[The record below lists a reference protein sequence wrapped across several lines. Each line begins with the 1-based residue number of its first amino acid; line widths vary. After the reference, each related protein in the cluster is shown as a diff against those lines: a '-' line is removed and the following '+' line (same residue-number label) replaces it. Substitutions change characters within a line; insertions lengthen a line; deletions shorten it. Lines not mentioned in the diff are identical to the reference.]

1 MPRLLIVSNRLP
13 VTVAKGP
20 AGVEVQRSS
29 GGLATGLAGPH
40 SRSDALWIGWP
51 GDVHEL
57 DEAERSDLVRRLEE
71 LRTVPVWLDPD
82 EVKGFYEGYSNEI
95 LWPLFHYLIG
105 QMPLVASG
113 WQEYERVNRRFADA
127 VAEHYRPGDLVWVHD
142 YHLMLLPQM
151 LRERI
156 PDARIGFFLHIPF
169 PAAEIF
175 LAIPHRER
183 ILLGLLGADLVGFHT
198 AAYMRAFSTS
208 LLRILGIQ
216 SAVERVQHA
225 GREVRLGTFPMGVD
239 ARKFAEWSEDPE
251 VVRLVTEF
259 RGDGQSRIVLGIDR
273 LDYTKGIRRRLLAF
287 ERLLTDRPELRER
300 VRLVQIAVPSRT
312 SVGAYQEFRS
322 EVEGL
327 TGRINGAFGTPRW
340 TPIQYMFR
348 SVSERE
354 LVGLYR
360 AADVMLVTPVR
371 DGMNLVAK
379 EFVASRTDEDGVLVL
394 SEFAGAASELA
405 EALLV
410 NPYDVERT
418 ADTIYRA
425 LHLGDAERR
434 RRMRA
439 LRRRV
444 VSYDVHQWA
453 NSFLEMLEEASSHDQ
468 RLALAM
474 TRPDELDR
482 IVQRMRSTKRL
493 VLILGYDGTLVPTAG
508 VPDLS
513 RPDEALL
520 TLLERLAGRPGT
532 AVHLV
537 SGSSRDLVQERFG
550 GLKIGLHAEYG
561 FWSRPADGDE
571 WTHREMP
578 PLEWRELVLGMLDT
592 FRARTPGSLIEEKT
606 VSLAW
611 HYRMSEPE
619 FGAFQANE
627 LRTHL
632 AQVLSNEPVEIVTDE
647 RVITLRPFGVNKAS
661 VVESVLRDL
670 PPDAL
675 VFAMGNDRTDEE
687 LFAALPDDAVTVH
700 VGMSPSRAQV
710 RVADF
715 AAARGILS
723 ALADEA
729 PAAREKAPPAQGEP
743 RVRAAAAGTPQQAG
757 SES

>member
-1 MPRLLIVSNRLP
+1 MSRLLIVSNRLP
-13 VTVAKGP
+13 VTVARGE
-20 AGVEVQRSS
+20 GGIEVQRSP
-29 GGLATGLAGPH
+29 GGLATGLVGPH

-51 GDVHEL
+51 GDIHDL
-57 DEAERSDLVRRLEE
+57 DEAGRRELDARLEE
-71 LRTVPVWLDPD
+71 LRTVPVWLEPD

-105 QMPLVASG
+105 QMPLVATG
-113 WQEYERVNRRFADA
+113 WHEYERVNQRFADE
-127 VAEHYRPGDLVWVHD
+127 VAGHYRTGDLVWVHD

-151 LRERI
+151 LRDRI

-175 LAIPHRER
+175 LAIPHRDR

-198 AAYMRAFSTS
+198 ASYMRAFSTS
-208 LLRILGIQ
+208 LLRVLGIQ

-239 ARKFAEWSEDPE
+239 ARKFAERADDPE
-251 VVRLVTEF
+251 VARLTTEF
-259 RGDGQSRIVLGIDR
+259 RGDGQARIVLGIDR

-287 ERLLTDRPELRER
+287 ERLLTDRPELREH

-312 SVGAYQEFRS
+312 SVGAYQDFRS
-322 EVEGL
+322 EVEAL
-327 TGRINGAFGTPRW
+327 TGHINGAFGTPRW

-348 SVSERE
+348 SVSEPE
-354 LVGLYR
+354 LVALYR
-360 AADVMLVTPVR
+360 AADVMLITPVR

-418 ADTIYRA
+418 SETIYRA

-444 VSYDVHQWA
+444 VLYDVHHWA
-453 NSFLEMLEEASSHDQ
+453 NAFLESLEEASSHDG

-474 TRPDELDR
+474 TRPGELAEVVKR
-482 IVQRMRSTKRL
+482 IRAAKPL
-493 VLILGYDGTLVPTAG
+493 LLLLGYDGTLVPTAG

-513 RPDEALL
+513 RPDEGLL
-520 TLLERLAGRPGT
+520 ALLERLAERPET
-532 AVHLV
+532 SVHLV
-537 SGSSRDLVQERFG
+537 SGSSRELVQERFG
-550 GLKIGLHAEYG
+550 SLPVGLHAEYG
-561 FWSRPADGDE
+561 FWSRAPHSE
-571 WTHREMP
+571 TWTHREMP
-578 PLEWRELVLGMLDT
+578 ALEWRDRVLGMLET

-611 HYRMSEPE
+611 HYRMAEPE
-619 FGAFQANE
+619 FGLFQANE

-632 AQVLSNEPVEIVTDE
+632 AQVLSNEPVEIVSDE
-647 RVITLRPFGVNKAS
+647 RVIALRPFGVNKGV
-661 VVESVLRDL
+661 VVESLLRDL
-670 PPDAL
+670 PRETL
-675 VFAMGNDRTDEE
+675 VVAMGNDRTDEE
-687 LFAALPDDAVTVH
+687 MFAALPDDAVTVH
-700 VGMSPSRAQV
+700 VGSSPSRAHV

-715 AAARGILS
+715 GAVRAILS
-723 ALADEA
+723 ALVDESSLPREAIPPVKEERFRSAA
-729 PAAREKAPPAQGEP
+729 PA
-743 RVRAAAAGTPQQAG
+743 RATG
-757 SES
+757 SLD

>member
-1 MPRLLIVSNRLP
+1 MSRLLIVSNRLP
-13 VTVAKGP
+13 VTVARGE
-20 AGVEVQRSS
+20 AGLEVQRSP

-40 SRSDALWIGWP
+40 SRSEALWIGWP
-51 GDVHEL
+51 GDVHDL
-57 DEAERSDLVRRLEE
+57 DGDERRRLAGRLEE
-71 LRTVPVWLDPD
+71 LRTVPVWLDAD

-113 WQEYERVNRRFADA
+113 WQEYERVNQRFAEA
-127 VAEHYRPGDLVWVHD
+127 VAAHYRPGDLIWVHD

-151 LRERI
+151 LRDRL

-169 PAAEIF
+169 PTAEIF
-175 LAIPHRER
+175 LAVPHRDR

-198 AAYMRAFSTS
+198 AGYMRAFATS
-208 LLRILGIQ
+208 LLRVLGIQ
-216 SAVERVQHA
+216 PAVERVHHA

-239 ARKFAEWSEDPE
+239 ARRFAELGDDPD
-251 VVRLVTEF
+251 VVRLSADF
-259 RGDGQSRIVLGIDR
+259 RGDGLARIVLGIDR

-287 ERLLTDRPELRER
+287 ERLLNDRPEMRER

-327 TGRINGAFGTPRW
+327 TGRINGALGTPRW

-354 LVGLYR
+354 LVALYR
-360 AADVMLVTPVR
+360 AADVMLVTPIR

-418 ADTIYRA
+418 AETVYRA
-425 LHLGDAERR
+425 LQLGDAERR

-453 NSFLEMLEEASSHDQ
+453 TSFLEALEEASSHDS

-474 TRPDELDR
+474 TRPAELDQVVAR
-482 IVQRMRSTKRL
+482 IRGAKRL
-493 VLILGYDGTLVPTAG
+493 LLILGYDGTLVPTAG

-520 TLLERLAGRPGT
+520 SLIDRLAERPGT
-532 AVHLV
+532 AVHVV
-537 SGSSRDLVQERFG
+537 SGSSRELVQERFATSSV
-550 GLKIGLHAEYG
+550 GLHAEYG
-561 FWSRPADGDE
+561 FWSRAPGSDE

-578 PLEWRELVLGMLDT
+578 ALEWPQLVLPILET

-611 HYRMSEPE
+611 HYRMTEPLY
-619 FGAFQANE
+619 GAFQANE

-632 AQVLSNEPVEIVTDE
+632 AQVLSNEPVEITTDE
-647 RVITLRPFGVNKAS
+647 QVIALRPFGVNKA
-661 VVESVLRDL
+661 VVAETLLRDL
-670 PPDAL
+670 PGDTL
-675 VFAMGNDRTDEE
+675 VLAMGNDRTDEE
-687 LFAALPDDAVTVH
+687 LFAALPDDAITVH
-700 VGMSPSRAQV
+700 VGWSPSRAHV
-710 RVADF
+710 RVPDF
-715 AAARGILS
+715 SAARQILLAVLDEGS
-723 ALADEA
+723 ARDEVEA
-729 PAAREKAPPAQGEP
+729 GARKRRA
-743 RVRAAAAGTPQQAG
+743 RAAAASAAEVDA
-757 SES
+757 SEA